1 MNGLY
6 ELSVNSPMGVIK
18 GNLNLAINGNNIT
31 GYIEINGKRNF
42 FNNGVVTG
50 NNKFSLSGTIK
61 ALFKTINYNVDGE
74 VVNNTINLYAK
85 TNMGNFSLSG
95 KKIS

>member
-6 ELSVNSPMGVIK
+6 ELSVNSPMGIIK
-18 GNLNLAINGNNIT
+18 GNLNLSVNGNNIT
-31 GYIEINGKRNF
+31 GYIEINGKRNH
-42 FNNGVVTG
+42 FNNGAVTG

-74 VVNNTINLYAK
+74 VINNTINLYAK

>member
-18 GNLNLAINGNNIT
+18 GNLNLAVNGNNIT
-31 GYIEINGKRNF
+31 GYIEINGKRNS

-61 ALFKTINYNVDGE
+61 ALFKTINYNVEGE
-74 VVNNTINLYAK
+74 VINNTINLYAK

-95 KKIS
+95 KRIN

>member
-18 GNLNLAINGNNIT
+18 GNLNLAVNGNNIT
-31 GYIEINGKRNF
+31 GYIEINGKRNS

>member
-18 GNLNLAINGNNIT
+18 GNLNLAVNGNNIT
-31 GYIEINGKRNF
+31 GYIEINGKRNS
-42 FNNGVVTG
+42 FNNGVITG

-61 ALFKTINYNVDGE
+61 ALFKTINYNVEGE
-74 VVNNTINLYAK
+74 VINNTINLYAK

-95 KKIS
+95 KRIN